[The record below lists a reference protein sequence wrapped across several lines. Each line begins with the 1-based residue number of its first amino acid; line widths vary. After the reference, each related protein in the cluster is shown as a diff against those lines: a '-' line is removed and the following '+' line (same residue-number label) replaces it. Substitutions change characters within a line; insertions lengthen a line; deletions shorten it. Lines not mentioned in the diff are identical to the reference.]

1 MMAQK
6 PTILHLMLAR
16 GYGGIEEAY
25 LRYTIL
31 MQQMGIR
38 VVAVIHPHAAVGA
51 RLPEGTEIH
60 TLPHFAQWD
69 IAAGIRLRRLIRT
82 LRPGLV
88 IAHGNR
94 AARLGYWASRGLCPE
109 LVVLHRPR
117 FKGLRRYDH
126 IIAVTNRLRHEA
138 IAHGVRPERITMLP
152 NFLTESALPFIP
164 RPALS
169 PPVIGFLGRFVP
181 EKGMDLLVEAAAI
194 LKKRGLHFVVHLGG
208 DGLLRPRIESRIRA
222 LGLGD
227 EVQLSGWVAK
237 RDDWYHSLDIVVV
250 PSRSESFGLVILE
263 AWRHH
268 LPVIATRT
276 AGPSELIT
284 DGANGLLAEADP
296 NSLAEGL
303 AQLITNKDLR
313 NRLALATQA
322 ALTPYLASEIAPRL
336 AGIIEQVSAGNALPD
351 AQD

>member
-1 MMAQK
+1 MEPHSK
-6 PTILHLMLAR
+6 TVLHLMLAR

-38 VVAVIHPHAAVGA
+38 VVAVIHPEAAVGA
-51 RLPEGTEIH
+51 RLPAGTEIH

-69 IAAGIRLRRLIRT
+69 IAAGMRLRRFIRR

-94 AARLGYWASRGLCPE
+94 AARFGYWASRGLCRE

-126 IIAVTNRLRHEA
+126 IIAVTQHLREA
-138 IAHGVRPERITMLP
+138 AMARGVRPERITMLP

-164 RPALS
+164 RPGLS

-181 EKGMDLLVEAAAI
+181 EKGVDILVEAAAI
-194 LKKRGLHFVVHLGG
+194 LKKRGMRFMVHLGG
-208 DGLLRPRIESRIRA
+208 DGVLRPDVESRIRA

-227 EVQLSGWVAK
+227 EVRLRGWVTD
-237 RDDWYHSLDIVVV
+237 RDGWYQSLDIVVV

-276 AGPSELIT
+276 AGPSELMT
-284 DGANGLLAEADP
+284 DGVNGLLTEPDP
-296 NSLAEGL
+296 TSLADGL
-303 AQLITNKDLR
+303 AKLITDKELR
-313 NRLALATQA
+313 NRLAVATQA
-322 ALTPYLASEIAPRL
+322 ALTPYLAPQIAPHL
-336 AGIIEQVSAGNALPD
+336 ADIIAQVTAD
-351 AQD
+351 